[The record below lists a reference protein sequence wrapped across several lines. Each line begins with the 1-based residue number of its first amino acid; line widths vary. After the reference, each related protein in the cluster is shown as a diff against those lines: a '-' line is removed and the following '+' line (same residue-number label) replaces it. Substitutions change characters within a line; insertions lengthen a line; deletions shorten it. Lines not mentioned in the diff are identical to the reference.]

1 MALEASWVPG
11 YVAIPEI
18 PGPTRLRQVN
28 NIPYTDV
35 VGFRVGGRSV
45 FRLGYGQDNW
55 FHFAI
60 PTPVIDDG
68 VRVRLE
74 RFFVLYAAQPGV
86 QVVAAHIW
94 DGPNRIQA
102 YQGFAYTGNHS
113 AAIDAQN
120 SWAGGGNPVF
130 WGIGISVLVRN
141 TGTADANI
149 DFTTAGA
156 DFQS

>member
-18 PGPTRLRQVN
+18 PGPSRLRLVN
-28 NIPYTDV
+28 NIPFTDV
-35 VGFRVGGRSV
+35 VGLRVGGRSI

-55 FHFAI
+55 FHFAL

-74 RFFVLYAAQPGV
+74 RFFVLYAAQAGV
-86 QVVAAHIW
+86 QVISAHIW
-94 DGPNRIQA
+94 DGPNRKRDYA
-102 YQGFAYTGNHS
+102 GFAYTGNHS

-120 SWAGGGNPVF
+120 SWAGDGQHVF
-130 WGIGISVLVRN
+130 WGIGISIRVRN
-141 TGTADANI
+141 NGTADANI
-149 DFTTAGA
+149 DFTSAGV
-156 DFQS
+156 DFVS

>member
-1 MALEASWVPG
+1 METEASWVPG

-18 PGPTRLRQVN
+18 PGPLRLRLVN
-28 NIPYTDV
+28 NIPSTNV
-35 VGFRVGGRSV
+35 HGLRVGGRSV

-74 RFFVLYAAQPGV
+74 RFFVLYAAQAGV
-86 QVVAAHIW
+86 YVISAHIW
-94 DGPNRIQA
+94 DGPNRKRDYA
-102 YQGFAYTGNHS
+102 GFAYTGNHS

-120 SWAGGGNPVF
+120 SEPSAHCEKIRHTPLRWAGYNVGSGCTCSSTSQ
-130 WGIGISVLVRN
+130 ISAVS
-141 TGTADANI
+141 
-149 DFTTAGA
+149 
-156 DFQS
+156 Q